1 VDTHKVNGC
10 VHTHQG
16 GPIIGGCGSPNYVQN
31 DVEKIGQNNQKVR
44 KDGRAISEMFAPWL
58 EHDKI
63 QAQWASGI
71 LSKNM
76 LKNV

>member
-1 VDTHKVNGC
+1 

-16 GPIIGGCGSPNYVQN
+16 RPIIGGCGSPNYVQN
-31 DVEKIGQNNQKVR
+31 DVEKIGQNNKKVR
-44 KDGRAISEMFAPWL
+44 KDGRAISE
-58 EHDKI
+58 I